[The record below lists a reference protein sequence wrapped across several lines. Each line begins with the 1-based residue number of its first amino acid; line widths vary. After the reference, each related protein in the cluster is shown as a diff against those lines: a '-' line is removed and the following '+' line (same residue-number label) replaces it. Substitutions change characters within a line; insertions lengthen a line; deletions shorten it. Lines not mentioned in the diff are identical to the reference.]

1 MSRSS
6 AARRLDRTPGSAPE
20 RPPLTRSM
28 VWLFT
33 VMGAFVV
40 ANLYYN
46 QPLLAEIGQEFGAG
60 RGSTGLVSTL
70 TQAGYAL
77 GLFLFVPLADV
88 REHRSL
94 IMVLLVCVSAAL
106 AGVAL
111 APTLPW
117 LVAASFVLGLTTVV
131 PQIIIPFAAG
141 LAEPSQ
147 RGRVVGQVVGGLLI
161 GILGARTVA
170 GLLGDAL
177 GWRWV
182 FGLASGMM
190 LVLAMVAWRAFPRVA
205 PGTALPYRSLLV
217 SMFRLLRAERV
228 LGEVA
233 LKGGF
238 VFAAFSAFWT
248 TLAFNL
254 EAPPLHYGPR
264 AAGMFGLVGIVGAMA
279 APLVGRLTDKRDR
292 GGHGRAAGGPPDRQA
307 RPARGCGRRD
317 RARGRLVRGLP
328 PVRPHGGGA
337 GRRRDPAGCGNA
349 GRRHLQPGADLS
361 PPRRVARAIEHRLHG
376 DVLHR
381 RRDWLVAWLVGV
393 GALGLGGRLHRRLRD
408 ARLRRHRAPPRPPAT
423 RCRVK

>member
-6 AARRLDRTPGSAPE
+6 AVRRTSEPDPPAAP
-20 RPPLTRSM
+20 RPPLTRGKA
-28 VWLFT
+28 WLFT

-46 QPLLAEIGQEFGAG
+46 QPLLAEIGRDFAAG
-60 RGSTGLVSTL
+60 RGRTGLVSTL

-117 LVAASFVLGLTTVV
+117 LAAASFVLGLTTVV

-141 LAEPSQ
+141 LAEPAE
-147 RGRVVGQVVGGLLI
+147 RGRVVGQIVGGLLI

-170 GLLGDAL
+170 GVLGDAL

-182 FGLASGMM
+182 FGLAGGLM
-190 LVLAMVAWRAFPRVA
+190 LVLAVVAWRAFPRVA
-205 PGTALPYRSLLV
+205 PGASLPYRGLLA
-217 SMFRLLRAERV
+217 SMFGLLRRERV

-233 LKGGF
+233 LKGGC

-254 EAPPLHYGPR
+254 QTPPLHYGAR

-279 APLVGRLTDKRDR
+279 APLTGRLTDRRDPR
-292 GGHGRAAGGPPDRQA
+292 AAAGVGIALAIASFALFLAFGHTVTGLVAGVILLDAGTQAVGISNQARIYRLPAELHGRLNTVYMATYFTGGALGSLLGSFAWARWDWTGVCVAALGMLACAVLVHLRG
-307 RPARGCGRRD
+307 RP
-317 RARGRLVRGLP
+317 RLVR
-328 PVRPHGGGA
+328 V
-337 GRRRDPAGCGNA
+337 
-349 GRRHLQPGADLS
+349 
-361 PPRRVARAIEHRLHG
+361 
-376 DVLHR
+376 
-381 RRDWLVAWLVGV
+381 
-393 GALGLGGRLHRRLRD
+393 
-408 ARLRRHRAPPRPPAT
+408 
-423 RCRVK
+423 

>member
-6 AARRLDRTPGSAPE
+6 AARPLKDPQGTAPA
-20 RPPLTRSM
+20 RPPLTRGM

-60 RGSTGLVSTL
+60 RGATGLVSTL

-88 REHRSL
+88 REHRGL
-94 IMVLLVCVSAAL
+94 IMVLLVVVSAAL
-106 AGVAL
+106 AGVAM

-141 LAEPSQ
+141 LADPAE

-170 GLLGDAL
+170 GVLGDAF

-182 FGLASGMM
+182 FGLASGLM
-190 LVLAMVAWRAFPRVA
+190 LVLAVVAWAAFPRVA
-205 PGTALPYRSLLV
+205 PGASLPYGG
-217 SMFRLLRAERV
+217 LLRSMAGLLRTERV

-238 VFAAFSAFWT
+238 AFAAFSAFWT

-254 EAPPLHYGPR
+254 EAPPLHHGPR

-279 APLVGRLTDKRDR
+279 APLTGRFTDGRDPRAAAAVGIGLAIASFALFLAFGHSIAGLVAGVILLDAGMQAVGISNQARIYRLPAELHGRLNTVYM
-292 GGHGRAAGGPPDRQA
+292 ATYFT
-307 RPARGCGRRD
+307 
-317 RARGRLVRGLP
+317 
-328 PVRPHGGGA
+328 GGA
-337 GRRRDPAGCGNA
+337 LGSLLGSWAWA
-349 GRRHLQPGADLS
+349 H
-361 PPRRVARAIEHRLHG
+361 H
-376 DVLHR
+376 
-381 RRDWLVAWLVGV
+381 DWTGVCLVGV
-393 GALGLGGRLHRRLRD
+393 GMLACAALVHLRGGRRRL
-408 ARLRRHRAPPRPPAT
+408 AAAA
-423 RCRVK
+423 